1 MVNEMEES
9 GMRLGGDGEIEYIL
23 EKFGLGRIGDC
34 VNGE

>member
-1 MVNEMEES
+1 MNEVEES
-9 GMRLGGDGEIEYIL
+9 GMRLGGVEEIEYIL